1 MSQKMND
8 ISTQFCLIKPELIR
22 EDLLVGR
29 EIYKPHIS
37 PRFLCNSKIVFDQ
50 TSEQKD
56 AGTSWTQ
63 TFRGVCSD
71 KSLMD
76 WNWFR
81 AYIGI
86 YRTDGSLI
94 IMGSATEVPLIT
106 VTPHVGVFV
115 VESSFDSV
123 VPAVI

>member
-50 TSEQKD
+50 TPEQKD

-94 IMGSATEVPLIT
+94 IIGSATEVPLIT

-115 VESSFDSV
+115 VESTFDSIA
-123 VPAVI
+123 PAVI